1 MVGLYVLL
9 GWERSCEVG
18 RGPAMLG
25 EIGRGLH
32 VYGFYF
38 QYHFITRICHSNA
51 RKHFWRSKSEIES
64 PIKYTFYTISTY
76 IVIFVLLG
84 KTFKISYQTGI

>member
-1 MVGLYVLL
+1 MYMAFIFNIISLL
-9 GWERSCEVG
+9 D
-18 RGPAMLG
+18 
-25 EIGRGLH
+25 
-32 VYGFYF
+32 
-38 QYHFITRICHSNA
+38 A

-76 IVIFVLLG
+76 IAIFVLLG